1 MVEINSDTNI
11 EEEEEGENKNKNK
24 GEQEDK
30 EKERRYLEVEL
41 WAFKQ
46 DWRKEIAEQAD
57 IDEVVEQMAKIEIKQ
72 RKDEGTKKA
81 MINYQTIG

>member
-1 MVEINSDTNI
+1 M
-11 EEEEEGENKNKNK
+11 
-24 GEQEDK
+24 
-30 EKERRYLEVEL
+30 EL

-46 DWRKEIAEQAD
+46 DWRKEIEEQAD

>member
-1 MVEINSDTNI
+1 M
-11 EEEEEGENKNKNK
+11 
-24 GEQEDK
+24 
-30 EKERRYLEVEL
+30 EL

-46 DWRKEIAEQAD
+46 DWRKEIEEQAD
-57 IDEVVEQMAKIEIKQ
+57 IDEVVEKMAKIEIKQ